1 MNLLAIDTAA
11 SALSVAVATKDGV
24 HSADTEAGT
33 RHSEIVMDCI
43 DAVMIEA
50 GLAPN
55 ELDGVLC
62 MGGPGSFTGLR
73 IGYSIAKGLALA
85 LNIPFA
91 PVPTLG
97 CIALPYSV
105 RTLVMPV
112 ITARKTAFFCA
123 RYCGRIR
130 LGPDRDSSTDEIA
143 AIISR
148 ENNGTE
154 KTLLTGPGAAVLYNA
169 LSEECKSAVELINE
183 NRGYAKELIEIAR
196 IDNLFCMDNSARLY
210 EGPEYLRKS
219 DAEISNLIFSTNHK
233 A

>member
-11 SALSVAVATKDGV
+11 SVLSVAVATKDGV

-33 RHSEIVMDCI
+33 RHSELAMDCI
-43 DAVMIEA
+43 DAVMKEA
-50 GLAPN
+50 GLIPN

-73 IGYSIAKGLALA
+73 IGFSIAKGLALA

-91 PVPTLG
+91 PVPTLD
-97 CIALPYSV
+97 CIALPYSG
-105 RTLVMPV
+105 RPLVMPV
-112 ITARKTAFFCA
+112 ITARKNAFFCA
-123 RYCGRIR
+123 RYRGRIR
-130 LGPDRDSSTDEIA
+130 IEPEMDASTDQIA
-143 AIISR
+143 AII
-148 ENNGTE
+148 NKE
-154 KTLLTGPGAAVLYNA
+154 KTLLTRPGAAVLYNA

-196 IDNLFCMDNSARLY
+196 IDNLFSKDNSASLY

-219 DAEISNLIFSTNHK
+219 DAEMKTSCP
-233 A
+233 AP

>member
-24 HSADTEAGT
+24 HSAETEAGT
-33 RHSEIVMDCI
+33 RHSELVMDCI
-43 DAVMIEA
+43 DAVMKEA

-73 IGYSIAKGLALA
+73 IGFSIAKGLALA

-91 PVPTLG
+91 AVPTLG
-97 CIALPYSV
+97 CIALPYSE
-105 RTLVMPV
+105 RPLVMPV

-123 RYCGRIR
+123 RYRGRIR
-130 LGPDRDSSTDEIA
+130 LGQDMDASTEEIA
-143 AIISR
+143 AIINK

-154 KTLLTGPGAAVLYNA
+154 KMLITGPGAAVLYSA
-169 LSEECKSAVELINE
+169 LTQDCKSAVELICE

-196 IDNLFCMDNSARLY
+196 KDNLFSKDNSASLY

-219 DAEISNLIFSTNHK
+219 DAEISNLIFPTNHK

>member
-11 SALSVAVATKDGV
+11 SVLSVAVATKNGIR
-24 HSADTEAGT
+24 SAETEAGT
-33 RHSEIVMDCI
+33 RHSEIVMGCI
-43 DAVMIEA
+43 DAVMKEA
-50 GLAPN
+50 GLVQN

-85 LNIPFA
+85 LSIPFA
-91 PVPTLG
+91 PVPTLD
-97 CIALPYSV
+97 CITLPYSE

-123 RYCGRIR
+123 IYRGRIR
-130 LGPDRDSSTDEIA
+130 LEPDMDASTDEIA
-143 AIISR
+143 AIINK

-154 KTLLTGPGAAVLYNA
+154 KTLLTGPGAAVLYDA
-169 LSEECKSAVELINE
+169 LTQECKSAVELISE
-183 NRGYAKELIEIAR
+183 NRGYAKELIEIAG
-196 IDNLFCMDNSARLY
+196 IGNLFSKDNSARLY

-219 DAEISNLIFSTNHK
+219 DAELKSYCPVP
-233 A
+233 